1 MFRIVAQTV
10 GREARDRRERRD
22 VNRLGFHLVWPVSL
36 VPSVARTRSFFSILL
51 VLASSWTGLYTCPML
66 WRVMI
71 VMGCLVLGWPGWSR
85 AVEPVVLDVRT
96 EPTGGVRSTATILFP
111 VEPAIIERLLT
122 DYAHWPELFDVRMR
136 MAEIREQD
144 GKVFTDIRIDHALL
158 PGERRLLSETRI
170 LPTGE
175 LLTELKGGDFKQYRR
190 FWKLTPVDDGAHTR
204 AEFELVV
211 EVDMMVPDWIVV
223 VAMRRDLESHFRIMR
238 EKALAQ
244 QESQSGR
251 SQ

>member
-1 MFRIVAQTV
+1 MF
-10 GREARDRRERRD
+10 
-22 VNRLGFHLVWPVSL
+22 
-36 VPSVARTRSFFSILL
+36 
-51 VLASSWTGLYTCPML
+51 VLARFSTGLYTCAML

-71 VMGCLVLGWPGWSR
+71 VMGCLVLGWSGWSP
-85 AVEPVVLDVRT
+85 AAEPVVLDVRT
-96 EPTGGVRSTATILFP
+96 EPTGGVKATATIHFQ
-111 VEPAIIERLLT
+111 VEPAIIRQLLT
-122 DYAHWPELFDVRMR
+122 DYAHWPDLFDVRMR

-170 LPTGE
+170 LSTGE

-190 FWKLTPVDDGAHTR
+190 FWKLIPIDGGAHTR

-223 VAMRRDLESHFRIMR
+223 VAMRRDLESHFRIVR
-238 EKALAQ
+238 EKAFAQ
-244 QESQSGR
+244 QESQLGR

>member
-1 MFRIVAQTV
+1 
-10 GREARDRRERRD
+10 
-22 VNRLGFHLVWPVSL
+22 
-36 VPSVARTRSFFSILL
+36 
-51 VLASSWTGLYTCPML
+51 ML

-85 AVEPVVLDVRT
+85 AAEPVVLDVRT

-136 MAEIREQD
+136 MAEIRMQE
-144 GKVFTDIRIDHALL
+144 GKAFTDIRIEHALL
-158 PGERRLLSETRI
+158 PGERRLLSETRA
-170 LPTGE
+170 LPTGG

-190 FWKLTPVDDGAHTR
+190 FWKLTPADGGVHTK
-204 AEFELVV
+204 AEFELLV
-211 EVDMMVPDWIVV
+211 EIDTIIPDWIVAA
-223 VAMRRDLESHFRIMR
+223 AMRRDLESHFRIMR
-238 EKALAQ
+238 EKALAL
-244 QESQSGR
+244 QESQFGR